1 MAKKCRFATCHVSLT
16 DSSRHLVERD
26 FVTRVAVLVGGAVG
40 VVDLEGLREVLL
52 DGFKV
57 VAKKVAG

>member
-1 MAKKCRFATCHVSLT
+1 M
-16 DSSRHLVERD
+16 
-26 FVTRVAVLVGGAVG
+26 LVGGAVG